1 MLSYRPFREYIKEH
15 HISSYNLRD
24 KDKYGGLC
32 IDGKTYQ
39 KLMADESINTDS
51 LDKLCKML
59 NCTLYD
65 LLEYV
70 PDKDDSAGK
79 D

>member
-51 LDKLCKML
+51 LDKQFAYLPC
-59 NCTLYD
+59 NTH
-65 LLEYV
+65 
-70 PDKDDSAGK
+70 
-79 D
+79 